1 MIPWEAQ
8 YTLQGTTFMENA
20 FINEYALLMA
30 GIILR
35 TVAWIFM
42 HELWSRRTSDVIV
55 HEKEGCGG
63 INVSLVYFY
72 RFAYFFVNGRHM
84 DGKRW
89 AARANAS
96 LVVSAKNFSWKS
108 LKS

>member
-1 MIPWEAQ
+1 VTCREYLFKPSLHSQSLKVEYGTAKCYELRVVREWHFGPAVGVRSECIVTQLIPWEAQ

-42 HELWSRRTSDVIV
+42 HEL
-55 HEKEGCGG
+55 
-63 INVSLVYFY
+63 
-72 RFAYFFVNGRHM
+72 
-84 DGKRW
+84 
-89 AARANAS
+89 
-96 LVVSAKNFSWKS
+96 
-108 LKS
+108 

>member
-1 MIPWEAQ
+1 
-8 YTLQGTTFMENA
+8 
-20 FINEYALLMA
+20 MA

-35 TVAWIFM
+35 TVVWIFM
-42 HELWSRRTSDVIV
+42 HEFCSLRKSDVIV
-55 HEKEGCGG
+55 HEKEGCGV
-63 INVSLVYFY
+63 INISLVYFY
-72 RFAYFFVNGRHM
+72 SFSCNFFNGRRM

-96 LVVSAKNFSWKS
+96 LVVSAKNVSWES

>member
-1 MIPWEAQ
+1 
-8 YTLQGTTFMENA
+8 MENA

-35 TVAWIFM
+35 MVAWIFM
-42 HELWSRRTSDVIV
+42 HELWSLRKSDVIV

-63 INVSLVYFY
+63 VNVSLVYFY
-72 RFAYFFVNGRHM
+72 SFAYTFFNDRRM
-84 DGKRW
+84 DAKRW

-96 LVVSAKNFSWKS
+96 LVVSAKNFSWES

>member
-1 MIPWEAQ
+1 
-8 YTLQGTTFMENA
+8 MENA

-42 HELWSRRTSDVIV
+42 HELWFLRKSDVIV

-72 RFAYFFVNGRHM
+72 SFACTFFLSVRRM
-84 DGKRW
+84 DGRRW

-96 LVVSAKNFSWKS
+96 LVVSARNFSWES

>member
-1 MIPWEAQ
+1 MK
-8 YTLQGTTFMENA
+8 NA

-63 INVSLVYFY
+63 INVILVYFY
-72 RFAYFFVNGRHM
+72 RFAYFFLMVDIWMVNGGLQGPVR
-84 DGKRW
+84 R
-89 AARANAS
+89 S
-96 LVVSAKNFSWKS
+96 LSVQRSFHGNP
-108 LKS
+108 